1 MPTTKPAT
9 YNEQKFKE
17 LILYV
22 AKKSEQDPKYGAGKL
37 AKLLYFI
44 DFGAYGVLGE
54 AISGARYH
62 LIARGPAPKALV
74 PIRNEMLRRGD
85 IDIERI
91 PLGGPYKDQERVVA
105 LREPNKD
112 VFTEKERR
120 FIDSI
125 IERYRDMNAAE
136 MSFEAHKEVGVQ
148 LADEKEEIP
157 YGTVYLR
164 SEPWTESEIESVR
177 QHMKERG
184 WARSA

>member
-1 MPTTKPAT
+1 MPLVQPA
-9 YNEQKFKE
+9 YDKAKFWE

-54 AISGARYH
+54 AISGARYQ
-62 LIARGPAPKALV
+62 LIAHGPAPKALV
-74 PIRNEMLRRGD
+74 PIRDEMLRRGD
-85 IDIERI
+85 IDIKRV
-91 PLGGPYKDQERVVA
+91 PLGGPYKDQERIIA
-105 LREPNKD
+105 LREPDKD
-112 VFTEKERR
+112 AFTDKQRG

-125 IERYRDMNAAE
+125 IERYKDMNAAE
-136 MSFEAHKEVGVQ
+136 MSYESHKEVGVQ
-148 LADEKEEIP
+148 LAQEKEEIP

-164 SEPWTESEIESVR
+164 NEPWTNAEIESVR
-177 QHMKERG
+177 QHMKDRG

>member
-1 MPTTKPAT
+1 MPTAKPAP
-9 YNEQKFKE
+9 YDEQKFKE

-22 AKKSEQDPKYGAGKL
+22 AKKSERDPNYGAGKL

-44 DFGAYGVLGE
+44 DFGAYGSLGE

-85 IDIERI
+85 IEIKRVA
-91 PLGGPYKDQERVVA
+91 LGGTYKDQERVVA
-105 LREPNKD
+105 RREPNKA
-112 VFTEKERR
+112 VFSEKERQ

-125 IERYRDMNAAE
+125 IERYAGMNAAE

-148 LADEKEEIP
+148 LADEREEIP

-164 SEPWTESEIESVR
+164 NEPWSEAEIDSVR
-177 QHMKERG
+177 KHMIERG